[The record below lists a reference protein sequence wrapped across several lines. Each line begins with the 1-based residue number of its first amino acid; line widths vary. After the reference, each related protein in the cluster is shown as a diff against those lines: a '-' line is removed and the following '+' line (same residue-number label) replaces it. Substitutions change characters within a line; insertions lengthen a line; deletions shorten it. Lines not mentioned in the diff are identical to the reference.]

1 MDPVIESL
9 ITGFPVLILHFLIAV
24 AIFAAGVAI
33 YHLITPYHEIA
44 LIRDGN
50 LAASIS
56 FSGAVLGL
64 GIPIAFCLAASVSAL
79 DTLIWGVVTLAIQ
92 LACYRIADWVLR
104 DLPKRI
110 VDGEVGPALWLASL
124 KLSVAAI
131 NAAAVSG

>member
-110 VDGEVGPALWLASL
+110 VDGEVGPALWLTSL